1 MNKEK
6 IRDWA
11 IHTLENLDLNEV
23 EKIGISE
30 DEYADGAPY
39 LEISIDYKLKGGEQ

>member
-11 IHTLENLDLNEV
+11 IHALENLDLNEV
-23 EKIGISE
+23 EKIGMSE

-39 LEISIDYKLKGGEQ
+39 LEISIEYKLKGGEQ